1 MLISPELLVADG
13 LLDPADIAAPPV
25 FPEEQ
30 VDFGPV
36 IEHKMRLLERSYR
49 NFKEQWAPP
58 TRRSSSPFVNKR
70 LSGSK
75 TTSCFAP

>member
-13 LLDPADIAAPPV
+13 LLDPADIVAPPV

-49 NFKEQWAPP
+49 NFKGQWAP
-58 TRRSSSPFVNKR
+58 TRRNSSPFVNKR